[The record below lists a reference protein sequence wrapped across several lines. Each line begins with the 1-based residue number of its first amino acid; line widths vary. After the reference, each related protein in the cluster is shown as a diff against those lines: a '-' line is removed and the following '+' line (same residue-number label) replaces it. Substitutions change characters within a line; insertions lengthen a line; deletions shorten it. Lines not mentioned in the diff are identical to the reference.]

1 MRPGEFADHW
11 AARRRSNLH
20 HRGIHYSG
28 VQCHTHSHPQWS
40 FFEDLA
46 PHFDGLPDHET
57 EGLEKVTEA
66 DLEHQPY
73 LTASDVGRVK
83 YSVANWLPAAPCGH
97 RG

>member
-1 MRPGEFADHW
+1 M
-11 AARRRSNLH
+11 S
-20 HRGIHYSG
+20 
-28 VQCHTHSHPQWS
+28 HTQPPAMYS

-83 YSVANWLPAAPCGH
+83 YSVANWLHRQHPVVIVDEAHNNRTHRFFNSLGRGTPAVSSN
-97 RG
+97 